1 LALLAA
7 YIPKGAMHM
16 ASAEQAVRRRN
27 EALSFNH
34 VGTGS
39 SIFSQSQLNA
49 TGLYQLKQLG
59 LAVVD
64 VASQGKPIESRAQAA
79 A

>member
-1 LALLAA
+1 
-7 YIPKGAMHM
+7 
-16 ASAEQAVRRRN
+16 VRHRN

-39 SIFSQSQLNA
+39 SIFSQSQLDA
-49 TGLYQLKQLG
+49 TGLNQLKQLG
-59 LAVVD
+59 PPVVD
-64 VASQGKPIESRAQAA
+64 VASQGKPIEAWAQAA